1 MILDEIKKKYPSLN
15 TIAVD
20 YEKDTLGYDKI
31 IYLGTLL
38 EKLRPYI
45 ELADMFLKT
54 NHYKT
59 AVWFT
64 ERELQEKYQILIN
77 TIKELEVL

>member
-45 ELADMFLKT
+45 ELADYCLT
-54 NHYKT
+54 HYVYLPST
-59 AVWFT
+59 GEAVI
-64 ERELQEKYQILIN
+64 EAREDFDELIDR
-77 TIKELEVL
+77 IKELEVK